1 MSDQATTR
9 KALEALRDPSLS
21 LPRFGWIIDQK
32 TGKKLRYDSKA
43 ITKNLQDTILS
54 YVSNPPI
61 SEHGQTKWL
70 ALLGYRQGGKS
81 TSAELAFYTRAAYTY
96 GHDHVCIADKKE
108 RADYL
113 HQRVHVTHAQWPEE
127 VRSPTVKAREVRQLT
142 FDPEIGL
149 GGKMRILSAQGGA
162 VGIGQSPDSM
172 HGSECPFWPDA
183 GSSMNLIQPSMI
195 NRDHS
200 LMLLEST
207 PAPSDAPSVEWW
219 RDLCRDAKMGLGRW
233 VYAFFPYWDGVLNSR
248 PWNKDWSL
256 ENNEIRLLEEF
267 GPKGLTK
274 DNLAFRRLM
283 LETDTEMRRHP
294 GLFDVF
300 YPKDDISCW
309 FASSKGVIPKHVIQN
324 QLKNPLQEWDAPYM
338 EYEAPEGGAIYAIG
352 VDPAGY
358 AARDHAAFQV
368 LKVYDGEWT
377 QVACYAGHTEPV
389 EFAREIIRVHN
400 RYNSAKIGVEINGVG
415 AAVVALLQEA
425 GVKNHLYY
433 EKPFRPGI
441 TTTSKS
447 LDQML
452 GWLIDAFRDELI
464 ICDRDTIAQAL
475 SYGHDKRTERSVVA
489 ELLQGNGQGSRRR
502 ERHHWDKISAL
513 IMAIVVAR
521 DLPRRSKKETPEE
534 LENILL
540 FKDMT
545 YDQVTSY
552 RESLTKDEADQQR
565 TRRRY
570 RSSRKRRK

>member
-1 MSDQATTR
+1 MLAEEEVR
-9 KALEALRDPSLS
+9 KALESLRQPTLS

-32 TGKKLRYDSKA
+32 TGKKLRYDPKA
-43 ITKNLQDTILS
+43 ITNKLQDTILS
-54 YVSNPPI
+54 YVANPPMP
-61 SEHGQTKWL
+61 SHDQTKWL
-70 ALLGYRQGGKS
+70 ALLGYRQAGKS
-81 TSAELAFYTRAAYTY
+81 TAAELAFYTKAAYTY
-96 GHDHVCIADKKE
+96 NHDHVCIADKKE

-113 HQRVHVTHAQWPEE
+113 HQRVHVTHGNWPEA

-142 FDPEIGL
+142 FDPEVGL

-183 GSSMNLIQPSMI
+183 GGALNLIQPSMI

-219 RDLCRDAKMGLGRW
+219 RDLCRDAKLGLGRW
-233 VYAFFPYWDGVLNSR
+233 VYAFFPYWDGVLNQR
-248 PWNKDWSL
+248 PWPQDWSL
-256 ENNEIRLLEEF
+256 ENNEIQMLEQF
-267 GPKGLTK
+267 GPQGLTK
-274 DNLAFRRLM
+274 ENLAFRRLI
-283 LETDTEMRRHP
+283 LDTDKQMRRYP
-294 GLFDVF
+294 ELFDVF

-309 FASSKGVIPKHVIQN
+309 FASSRGVIPRHVLDK
-324 QLKNPLQEWDAPYM
+324 QLKNPLIDWNGPYM
-338 EYEAPEGGAIYAIG
+338 EYESPEGGAIYVIG

-358 AARDHAAFQV
+358 AARDHASFQV

-377 QVACYAGHTEPV
+377 QVACYAAHTEPV
-389 EFAREIIRVHN
+389 TFTRKILEVHE
-400 RYNSAKIGVEINGVG
+400 RYNNARIGVEINGVG

-425 GVKNHLYY
+425 GVSNRLHY
-433 EKPFRPGI
+433 EKPYRPGI

-452 GWLIDAFRDELI
+452 GWLIDAFRDELVVV
-464 ICDRDTIAQAL
+464 DKDTIAQAL
-475 SYGHDKRTERSVVA
+475 SYGHDKRVERSVVA
-489 ELLQGNGQGSRRR
+489 EILQGDSAGKRRR

-513 IMAIVVAR
+513 MMAVTVAR
-521 DLPRRSKKETPEE
+521 SMPRRRKKEAPDG

-545 YDQVTSY
+545 FDQVTEY
-552 RESLTKDEADQQR
+552 RKVMAEDEER
-565 TRRRY
+565 KRRSRRRY
-570 RSSRKRRK
+570 RSSRKRR